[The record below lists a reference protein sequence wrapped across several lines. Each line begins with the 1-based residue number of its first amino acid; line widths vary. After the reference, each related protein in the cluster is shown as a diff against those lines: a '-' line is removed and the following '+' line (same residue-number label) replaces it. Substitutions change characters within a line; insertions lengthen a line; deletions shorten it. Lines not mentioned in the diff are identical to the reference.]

1 MEISKKIRE
10 NFPQLSTLQD
20 KTRANLFA
28 GRDLPAFMQA
38 YLLMRFTVAD
48 TGVIDEEGLKEY
60 LSTKMTN
67 DEGAVRSKLL
77 SGEKVNLTCRF
88 NVKSDLQEGMT
99 AFSIADIELG
109 SNAYI
114 LQSIVDENKDSL
126 CDGENWGNI
135 TMEYVQPDVGRKG
148 YVNMISYRPFRPI
161 TVDLEYFEK
170 AREGFSLSEWIDALV
185 ASMGYNPDAFNGED
199 EEETMK
205 RKLEF
210 CSRHLIA
217 VEPRVNMIELGPKG
231 TGKSFCYNNNSK
243 YLGLHVNG
251 GTTRAEMFY
260 NRLTRQYGPLKT
272 HDGLGID
279 EITTFDI
286 KDNEVRSMMKGYLEA
301 GKAAIGKVTFT
312 SNCGLCLLG
321 NIPLSEKM
329 LPFGTDYYR
338 YLPGIFRESA
348 LMDRF
353 HGFIQGWR
361 IPRLSVGSI
370 YEGWS
375 INMEY
380 LSEIMHTL
388 RTCPEYGKL
397 FDELVSYDGTADL
410 RDVKAV
416 KKLATAYTKLLFPHI
431 KTLDGMTEDE
441 KQKFVDAYEKY
452 CLAPAIE
459 KRGIIRMQCH
469 LLDKEYQA
477 EMPQFYISA
486 SENVPSDKSDSKDNR
501 AEEEMPLDS
510 AESEAG
516 SVVPSEGES
525 VMVHNI
531 FLSEGEFIE
540 GKKEKMMATIEE
552 ACQWV
557 EEQASRYGK
566 KLKFLPTYDDADD
579 SHKGEI
585 PTIYSETPKD
595 ADSPDCCG
603 TDVNYYLG
611 LEGKNIEWLE
621 YTMKEIKCGKAAL
634 FVNVDADGRSFS
646 GFTRRNTGT
655 IGVAVLYG
663 GVEEELSSGVVAHEL
678 LHLLGA
684 DDLYAPH
691 QSEDVVNYIKANFPN
706 EIMQTGNYF
715 CLDDLT
721 ISPYT
726 AWKMGWT
733 ENKEDWFENVVSDYE
748 R

>member
-1 MEISKKIRE
+1 MEISKKIRD

-20 KTRANLFA
+20 KTRANFFA

-114 LQSIVDENKDSL
+114 LQSIVDENKESL

-161 TVDLEYFEK
+161 SVDLEYFEK
-170 AREGFSLSEWIDALV
+170 ARRGFSLPEWIDAIV

-199 EEETMK
+199 EEDIIQ

-210 CSRHLIA
+210 CSRLLIA
-217 VEPRVNMIELGPKG
+217 VEPRVNIIELGPKG

-243 YLGLHVNG
+243 YLWLHVNG

-279 EITTFDI
+279 EVTTFDI

-312 SNCGLCLLG
+312 SNCGICLLG

-329 LPFGTDYYR
+329 LPFGPDYYR

-353 HGFIQGWR
+353 HGFIQGWKT
-361 IPRLSVGSI
+361 PRLSVGSI
-370 YEGWS
+370 YEGWA

-380 LSEIMHTL
+380 LSEIMHAL

-397 FDELVSYDGTADL
+397 FDELVSFDGTADL

-416 KKLATAYTKLLFPHI
+416 KKLATAYTKLLFPHV
-431 KTLDGMTEDE
+431 KTLNGLSTEE
-441 KQKFVDAYEKY
+441 KRQFIQDYEKY
-452 CLAPAIE
+452 CLLPAIQ
-459 KRGIIRMQCH
+459 KRGIIRLQCH
-469 LLDKEYQA
+469 LLDKEYLPD
-477 EMPQFYISA
+477 MPPFYISCPEA
-486 SENVPSDKSDSKDNR
+486 EPDRNIDTQGQEGANESDS
-501 AEEEMPLDS
+501 AP
-510 AESEAG
+510 
-516 SVVPSEGES
+516 VVNIIPDTPENKIY
-525 VMVHNI
+525 VHCL
-531 FLSEGEFIE
+531 FLSEGEFKDGE
-540 GKKEKMMATIEE
+540 KEHRMRLIEE
-552 ACQWV
+552 A
-557 EEQASRYGK
+557 EQRIKQQAALYGK
-566 KLKFLPTYDDADD
+566 KLDFINGATGLEGEAVQAD
-579 SHKGEI
+579 
-585 PTIYSETPKD
+585 TPKD
-595 ADSPDCCG
+595 IDCEDCSG
-603 TDVNYYLG
+603 TDANHYLAQAEEH
-611 LEGKNIEWLE
+611 LDVDKLIQLKNELG
-621 YTMKEIKCGKAAL
+621 CDKAAL
-634 FVNVDADGRSFS
+634 LVMVDAEGRSFA
-646 GFTRRNTGT
+646 GYNGK
-655 IGVAVLYG
+655 
-663 GVEEELSSGVVAHEL
+663 EEEFMGTAIIYGDEHLELQSGVVMHEF
-678 LHLLGA
+678 LHLFRA
-684 DDLYAPH
+684 KDLYPPFET
-691 QSEDVVNYIKANFPN
+691 EDNVRFIQENHPDEVMYQDYKPADK
-706 EIMQTGNYF
+706 
-715 CLDDLT
+715 LV
-721 ISPYT
+721 ISPLT
-726 AWKMGWT
+726 AWRIGWT
-733 ENKEDWFENVVSDYE
+733 DKKEPWFDKFIPTDE